1 MATRLTLLF
10 ALCAGLSVSAIA
22 QTITTDT
29 KDYQTARK
37 RLYLGTDT
45 FAYFTAIRQAI
56 PYVAA
61 SHKHVPTVKAVFDFV
76 NEVIVIA
83 SVSGSPNAAVVKANT
98 SPSVGV
104 TLQGTDGVYADVLT
118 SAEIEI
124 GLRDTSVLAGKI
136 ARSGATT
143 GQFLK
148 WSGTEWIPSAG
159 SGGYVYVTAN
169 SSITA
174 AVNTVLIPTLSAS
187 ITLGLPTCDAT
198 NDGKQFLFQKSG
210 GDTDYSVTV
219 DPSGTQVFADGAFTK
234 TFFSTYE
241 FQCTCRF
248 SSGTGVWF
256 YNH

>member
-1 MATRLTLLF
+1 MATRITLVF
-10 ALCAGLSVSAIA
+10 ALCAGLSVSAMA

-45 FAYFTAIRQAI
+45 FAYFTVIRQVI
-56 PYVAA
+56 SIA
-61 SHKHVPTVKAVFDFV
+61 SAHKHVPTAKAVYDYLETFRTVAD
-76 NEVIVIA
+76 
-83 SVSGSPNAAVVKANT
+83 VSATPNAAKIKINNT
-98 SPSVGV
+98 NSTGV
-104 TLQGTDGVYADVLT
+104 TLVGTDGLKAEAIT
-118 SAEIEI
+118 S
-124 GLRDTSVLAGKI
+124 GQVDLSLRDNSVNVGKLA
-136 ARSGATT
+136 ASGATT

-148 WSGTEWIPSAG
+148 WSGTAWIPSAG

-210 GDTDYSVTV
+210 TDISFGLTI
-219 DPSGTQVFADGAFTK
+219 DPSGSEQFSDGATTK
-234 TFFSTYE
+234 TIFSTSE
-241 FQCTCRF
+241 FTCTCRF
-248 SSGTGVWF
+248 ASGTGAWF
-256 YNH
+256 YNF